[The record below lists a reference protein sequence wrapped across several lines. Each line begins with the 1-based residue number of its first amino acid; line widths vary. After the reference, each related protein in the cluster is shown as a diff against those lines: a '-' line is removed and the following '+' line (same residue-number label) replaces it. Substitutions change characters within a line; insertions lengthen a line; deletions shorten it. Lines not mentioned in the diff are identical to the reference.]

1 MLVADPDAYVQRY
14 GESDK
19 AHTSLG
25 EGRDAWPVPYWTVD
39 ASMAAM
45 VILLA
50 AEDEEPEMEFLEYL
64 GLWEESDEE
73 WLMVE
78 QQLNAE
84 SEQRIDPV
92 PEGEESM
99 EDDDES

>member
-1 MLVADPDAYVQRY
+1 MSVRR
-14 GESDK
+14 SCKK
-19 AHTSLG
+19 ALLLLAFG
-25 EGRDAWPVPYWTVD
+25 VPGT
-39 ASMAAM
+39 
-45 VILLA
+45 LLA
-50 AEDEEPEMEFLEYL
+50 ADSQEPEMEFLEYL

-78 QQLNAE
+78 HQMNLE
-84 SEQRIDPV
+84 SEERIDPV

>member
-1 MLVADPDAYVQRY
+1 MFLAV
-14 GESDK
+14 G
-19 AHTSLG
+19 
-25 EGRDAWPVPYWTVD
+25 
-39 ASMAAM
+39 AAGT
-45 VILLA
+45 LLA
-50 AEDEEPEMEFLEYL
+50 AEAEEPDMAFVEYL

-78 QQLNAE
+78 HQIDAE
-84 SEQRIDPV
+84 PEERIDPV